1 MVLSDKDLEDFVSR
15 IKTPKLERK
24 IKASVLELASDRK
37 LSVEGQRER
46 VAKEV
51 KELVTSERNAPRP
64 DERATDFYYRQLYRA
79 VACAEYWAKQLT
91 PAGQYD
97 LFGKDGV

>member
-1 MVLSDKDLEDFVSR
+1 MQLTEEEER
-15 IKTPKLERK
+15 I
-24 IKASVLELASDRK
+24 LASIPDCPPRKRPLKPPRPILAVYRK
-37 LSVEGQRER
+37 LSIEGQRER